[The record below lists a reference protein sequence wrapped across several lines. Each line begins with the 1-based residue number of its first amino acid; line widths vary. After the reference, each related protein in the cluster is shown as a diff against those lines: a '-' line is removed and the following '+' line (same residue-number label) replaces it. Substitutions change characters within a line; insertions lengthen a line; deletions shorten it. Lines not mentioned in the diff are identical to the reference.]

1 MPWRKQN
8 TSHNADRVPS
18 YYANNRLFP
27 GAYARNDSQSRSS
40 RRIHDG
46 FTINTNYGLDTTS
59 DDVNSSP
66 YSSPYYINGR
76 YNSDNLT
83 TQRGN
88 SASVQGTKKLYL
100 PNSLVRRDIVMV
112 TQNPETII
120 EMWQGKQIR
129 FQMPFNGK
137 IVGNQIILKNTEGCT
152 GILSI
157 YFSTAPDAEPIYET
171 AIDLCDISQ
180 DIFEKRELYSMTVFP
195 QNANPT
201 KTLYVRMEIWD
212 EISQKKSENPFNT
225 GRKIEI
231 AATGLGNHEACE
243 YRLGDKNVPV
253 DEQLEY
259 LPYPSRP
266 MLGLVYSDW
275 RCIPVERIDNMKTGA
290 SVSFYGRR
298 YDIFCITNGAKAYII
313 AYDAID
319 KKLSEKW
326 IGPTPDDYSWK
337 LMEVNPQ
344 AERIC
349 IAQFSTSD
357 DEFTNGI
364 SYMYVVDGISPL
376 RRMRIG
382 KWEEQYTFPEKSGE
396 NIHIAIDNEVWFN
409 SDLGE
414 VSGYY
419 VFTYS
424 EESNGWIYNEEVV
437 DLSTYGITLTEG
449 GLPEATPS
457 DHSTINIAYTVALSG
472 QKTIE
477 SYEYV
482 DARPVVGAS
491 LIMFHNNR
499 IYLSGFRDDP
509 NLVQCSAIE
518 EAGPA
523 FDHFPYRFYTPNRS
537 PYDVSLE
544 PITAMVEYATDQIMF
559 LGRTFFSIFR
569 TYSSKTAASM
579 ESSMPTQVSTWIDSA
594 GVMTQGDVCNYKGV
608 IYSYDEKEG
617 IRRFSGATWKKLPT
631 AVDSHY
637 DRVDMDKPR
646 HMWGFANKLY
656 FNYYDRLDGK
666 SKCLIWDMEM
676 NYQQFPWF
684 QDVDVPFCDARW
696 DETEEIIGIHPDY
709 PIIMMLYAED
719 TWRRLDSP
727 ITFRRDTKY
736 LNIPGNAADFTVNR
750 VHVKILNDT
759 NRWWWISIN
768 GDKQN
773 MTQFRGHDPYWR
785 QPVWDT
791 TTVNEPVEHPF
802 ATEDPYEENAI
813 FRIDIVN
820 IKMRASSVQARI
832 KTKTFRRQAN
842 LVSIEFEVTPK
853 EFI

>member
-1 MPWRKQN
+1 MPWKKQN
-8 TSHNADRVPS
+8 TSHNTDRVPS

-27 GAYARNDSQSRSS
+27 GAYARNEAQSRSS

-88 SASVQGTKKLYL
+88 SASVQGTKKIFL
-100 PNSLVRRDIVMV
+100 PEELIRRDDIAL
-112 TQNPETII
+112 TQEPQAVI

-129 FQMPFNGK
+129 FKVPFDGK
-137 IVGNQIILKNTEGCT
+137 IVGNQIILRNTGECT

-157 YFSTAPDAEPIYET
+157 YFSAAPDSEPVYET
-171 AIDLCDISQ
+171 AIDLCDVSS
-180 DIFEKRELYSMTVFP
+180 DAFEKRELYSMTVAP
-195 QNANPT
+195 QKLNAT

-212 EISQKKSENPFNT
+212 EVDQKRSDNPFNT

-231 AATGLGNHEACE
+231 AATGLGGHEE
-243 YRLGDKNVPV
+243 YVYKLGDKNRPV
-253 DEQLEY
+253 EEKYVYSPQ
-259 LPYPSRP
+259 PNRP
-266 MLGLVYSDW
+266 LIGLVYSDW
-275 RCIPVERIDNMKTGA
+275 RSIPVERIDNMKVGGT
-290 SVSFYGRR
+290 VSYNGRR
-298 YDIFCITNGAKAYII
+298 YDIFCVTNGAHAYLI
-313 AYDAID
+313 AYDTVS

-326 IGPTPDDYSWK
+326 LGDRPDNTDWR

-344 AERIC
+344 AERIG
-349 IAQFSTSD
+349 IAQSSIPAS
-357 DEFTNGI
+357 ESKYGI
-364 SYMYVVDGISPL
+364 SDMYVVDSMSPL

-382 KWEEQYTFPEKSGE
+382 KWEDQYTFPSTSGDS
-396 NIHIAIDNEVWFN
+396 IKISLRNETWFN

-419 VFTYS
+419 VFRFDGD
-424 EESNGWIYNEEVV
+424 SNQWLYNESPI
-437 DLSTYGITLTEG
+437 DLSTYGITLDG
-449 GLPEATPS
+449 TPS
-457 DHSTINIAYTVALSG
+457 DRSTINIAYTVALSG
-472 QKTIE
+472 QKTVE

-518 EAGPA
+518 ENGPD
-523 FDHFPYRFYTPNRS
+523 FDVYPYRFYTPDRS
-537 PYDVSLE
+537 PYDTSLT
-544 PITAMVEYATDQIMF
+544 PITAMVEYASDHIMF
-559 LGRTFFSIFR
+559 LGKNFFSIFR
-569 TYSSKTAASM
+569 THTGGSSASL
-579 ESSMPTQVSTWIDSA
+579 ESGMPTQVSTWVDSA
-594 GVMTQGDVCNYKGV
+594 GVQSQGDVCNYKGV

-617 IRRFSGATWKKLPT
+617 IRRFSGATWRKLPT
-631 AVDSHY
+631 TVDSHY
-637 DRVDMDKPR
+637 DRVDMSKPR

-656 FNYYDRLDGK
+656 FNYYDKLDGK
-666 SKCLIWDMEM
+666 AKCLIWDMDM

-696 DETEEIIGIHPDY
+696 NETEDIIGIHPDY
-709 PIIMMLYAED
+709 PMIMYLYAED
-719 TWRRLDSP
+719 TWRRLDTP
-727 ITFRRDTKY
+727 IVFRRDTKY
-736 LNIPGNAADFTVNR
+736 LNIPGNASDFTVNR
-750 VHVKILNDT
+750 LHVKVLNDT
-759 NRWWWISIN
+759 NRWWWISLN

-773 MTQFRGHDPYWR
+773 QTQFRGHDPYWR

-791 TTVNEPVEHPF
+791 ITVKEPVETPF
-802 ATEDPYEENAI
+802 PFEDTFEENAV

-820 IKMRASSVQARI
+820 VRVRATAIQARI
-832 KTKTFRRQAN
+832 KTKTFRKQAN
-842 LVSIEFEVTPK
+842 LVSIEFEVSPK
-853 EFI
+853 AYI